1 MGWMSSPW
9 FWWAIALALFAAE
22 AMMPGT
28 FMLWLGFAAVATSLV
43 DLVITLSPT
52 VQWLIFG
59 VFSLISV
66 AMGWRWRATHKD
78 SPSDQPLLN
87 QRGAQ
92 LVGRVFPL
100 ETAIVNGRGRVK
112 VGDAFWAVEGQ
123 DMDAGTRIRVVAV
136 DGMVLRVDLAP

>member
-28 FMLWLGFAAVATSLV
+28 FMLWLGFAAVATGLV

-92 LVGRVFPL
+92 LVGRVFPWRPPSSMG
-100 ETAIVNGRGRVK
+100 AVGSRWAMPSGRSKVRTWTRV
-112 VGDAFWAVEGQ
+112 
-123 DMDAGTRIRVVAV
+123 RVFVSSQ
-136 DGMVLRVDLAP
+136 